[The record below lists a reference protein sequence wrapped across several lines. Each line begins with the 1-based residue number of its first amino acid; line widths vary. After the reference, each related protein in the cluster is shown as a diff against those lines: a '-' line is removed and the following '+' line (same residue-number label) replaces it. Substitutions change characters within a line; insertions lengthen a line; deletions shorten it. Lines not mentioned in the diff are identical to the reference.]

1 MKKILFLHDTFLE
14 TPRGAELTIKELM
27 ALGERKEYSV
37 TVDFLKNFEE
47 TKSKISKT
55 DLVVLNSTSRCH
67 FELDLVKYLLSQQVP
82 YIKVEYDY
90 NFCVRRNILCTVD
103 YNIRNCCNPDK
114 FHLFRTFRRDA
125 KYGDFDLRFL
135 YIPAPT

>member
-67 FELDLVKYLLSQQVP
+67 FELDLVKYLLSQ
-82 YIKVEYDY
+82 
-90 NFCVRRNILCTVD
+90 
-103 YNIRNCCNPDK
+103 
-114 FHLFRTFRRDA
+114 
-125 KYGDFDLRFL
+125 
-135 YIPAPT
+135 